1 MNNYNST
8 NAGNHN
14 SSTYPDDSNP
24 YNTSD
29 NDYTLS
35 PESAEID
42 GISLKHSGPGIA
54 SFVVGLVGFLGHLIT
69 FVLMSLALNNSIEL
83 LGSSISREELA
94 IHPAVVLGS
103 LAFLV
108 CLILNLIGLIL
119 GIIGL
124 ALKNRRKVF
133 AVIGTIL
140 SGLLILFFIVLV
152 LGDIY
157 LT

>member
-1 MNNYNST
+1 MNNYNSP
-8 NAGNHN
+8 N
-14 SSTYPDDSNP
+14 S
-24 YNTSD
+24 NTSN
-29 NDYTLS
+29 NDYTLP
-35 PESAEID
+35 PESTEVY
-42 GISLKHSGPGIA
+42 GRPLKHSGPGIA
-54 SFVVGLVGFLGHLIT
+54 SFVVGLVGLLGHIVT

-94 IHPAVVLGS
+94 FHPAVVLGS

-108 CLILNLIGLIL
+108 CLVLNLIGLIL
-119 GIIGL
+119 GIVGL

-140 SGLLILFFIVLV
+140 SGLLILFFTVLV
-152 LGDIY
+152 LGGIY

>member
-1 MNNYNST
+1 MNNYNSP
-8 NAGNHN
+8 N
-14 SSTYPDDSNP
+14 SD
-24 YNTSD
+24 
-29 NDYTLS
+29 DYTLP
-35 PESAEID
+35 PESADIN
-42 GISLKHSGPGIA
+42 GIPLKHSGPGIA
-54 SFVVGLVGFLGHLIT
+54 SFVIGLVGFLGHLVT
-69 FVLMSLALNNSIEL
+69 FVLMSLVLNNSIEL

-94 IHPAVVLGS
+94 IHPAFVLGS
-103 LAFLV
+103 LVFLV

-140 SGLLILFFIVLV
+140 SGLLILFFTVLV
-152 LGDIY
+152 LGGIY